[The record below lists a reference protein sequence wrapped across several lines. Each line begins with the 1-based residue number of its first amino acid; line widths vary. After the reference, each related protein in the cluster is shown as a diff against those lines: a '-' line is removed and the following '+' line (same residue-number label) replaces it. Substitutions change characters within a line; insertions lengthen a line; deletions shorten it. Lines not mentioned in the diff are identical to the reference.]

1 MEQDIQFTCSVPEAN
16 FIDTFTLRNRKIF
29 HEYPMLQAIQLSS
42 QNGKTVRL
50 TFEYSHFDGIDNNWY
65 VGFLDGPPL
74 AFVCRTSINLQID
87 STEGLFTEMKSL
99 FEALNEC
106 EEFHYVV
113 LSQMMIP
120 YQEASAFGAI

>member
-1 MEQDIQFTCSVPEAN
+1 MEQEIQYTCFVPQFNFTE
-16 FIDTFTLRNRKIF
+16 TFTLRNIEIY
-29 HEYPMLQAIQLSS
+29 HEYPMLQPIQVSS

-65 VGFLDGPPL
+65 VGFIDGPPL
-74 AFVCRTSINLQID
+74 AFLCRTSINLQND

-113 LSQMMIP
+113 WSQIMTH
-120 YQEASAFGAI
+120 